1 MKLYWIPK
9 TRSFRAVWMLEE
21 AGLPYERVRM
31 DMGNLATPEFRAIN
45 PMMKVPALEDGDA
58 RLAESA
64 AICAYV
70 ADKAVDAGLAPA
82 LGDPARGRYLHW
94 LFFSSNCMEAAFTEK
109 MAKVDL
115 PTTAAGW
122 GSFDRVMDVLEGAIM
137 PGPWALGERFSAVDV
152 MFGTDLGFG
161 MGLLKVI
168 EPRPAFTA
176 YLERCH
182 ARPAFQRALAIEA
195 AGV

>member
-1 MKLYWIPK
+1 MKLYWSPR
-9 TRSFRAVWMLEE
+9 TRAFRAVWMLEE
-21 AGLPYERVRM
+21 SGLPYVRVRM
-31 DMGNLATPEFRAIN
+31 DMNALATPEFRAIN

-94 LFFSSNCMEAAFTEK
+94 LFFSSGCVEAAFTEK

-122 GSFDRVMDVLEGAIM
+122 GSFDRVMDVLEQAIT
-137 PGPWALGERFSAVDV
+137 PGPWALGDTFSAVDV

-161 MGLLKVI
+161 MGILKVI

-176 YLERCH
+176 YLDRCH
-182 ARPAFQRALAIEA
+182 ARPAFQRAVAIEA